1 MKSTSL
7 VAAILRSPRIFSF
20 ALLLILPFG
29 YYPDY
34 PDSSQFEIGVG
45 GGFGQVASIT
55 RSCSGDLVEKEANSF
70 QDVAVSGF
78 ARVKLSDRSELVYG
92 TQLGY
97 FHATSHFADLY
108 QPYPDSYVDRWYFS
122 PRIALEMKHFGA
134 GLGLVANQIPYNFD
148 NGSDWDKHLTGPSF
162 HLRIGSLRGF
172 YFLTSLGENSPMVA
186 GGGHFDAGFG
196 FPIGGKVRMY
206 SAVSVGP
213 YDHAGYLQQ
222 VDLGLNRKMALQ
234 LAMRAGEAEGIF
246 EGALS
251 ASLVFR
257 LGALKE

>member
-55 RSCSGDLVEKEANSF
+55 RSCSGDVLEQEANSF

-92 TQLGY
+92 TQVGY
-97 FHATSHFADLY
+97 FRATARFAEHEQLS
-108 QPYPDSYVDRWYFS
+108 PDAHVDCWYFG
-122 PRIALEMKHFGA
+122 PRLALETKYFGA
-134 GLGLVANQIPYNFD
+134 GLGMIYGRVPYNFEYTE
-148 NGSDWDKHLTGPSF
+148 DWFEAEVSPSV
-162 HLRIGSLRGF
+162 HLRIGSLRSV
-172 YFLTSLGENSPMVA
+172 YLLTSFGENIPLAA
-186 GGGHFDAGFG
+186 GGGYFDVGFG
-196 FPIGGKVRMY
+196 YRIGGKTRLY
-206 SAVSVGP
+206 SALSWLP
-213 YDHAGYLQQ
+213 YDQPGFLQQ
-222 VDLGLNRKMALQ
+222 VDLGLSRKMALQ
-234 LAMRAGEAEGIF
+234 LAMRAGQAEGIF